1 MVQSASHTRHKLP
14 AAYCRMGVVLVI
26 PLQDAVLRRTCLLIF
41 SSYRPRPRQISV
53 MIHTTPRCSAVL
65 LPYIYV
71 VNYWK
76 VPVCLSS
83 VCMTGGLIELQGGT
97 TQGFGA
103 SGGGT
108 HNDSSQRVTFARI
121 RGVSAD
127 GALSIVSSLLILW
140 VSNTVLLLSK
150 DGVLTFR

>member
-1 MVQSASHTRHKLP
+1 
-14 AAYCRMGVVLVI
+14 
-26 PLQDAVLRRTCLLIF
+26 
-41 SSYRPRPRQISV
+41 
-53 MIHTTPRCSAVL
+53 
-65 LPYIYV
+65 
-71 VNYWK
+71 
-76 VPVCLSS
+76 
-83 VCMTGGLIELQGGT
+83 MTGGLIELQGGT

-121 RGVSAD
+121 WGVSAD
-127 GALSIVSSLLILW
+127 GALSTVSSLLILW